1 MKPGESGD
9 SMRSS
14 LAVAVVVLAAVGLAV
29 VPRSVEV
36 LTGIRAE
43 PEVAAPDA
51 LPALAADDVAP
62 FLAERDRIERVVVAE
77 NTTLRQFL
85 DRNRLNRPWTR
96 DQITEQL
103 GNADP
108 AAAIPAG
115 TVFHLRLT
123 PTASDVPGAAVTK

>member
-14 LAVAVVVLAAVGLAV
+14 LAVVVVVLAAVVLAV
-29 VPRSVEV
+29 VPRAVEV

-43 PEVAAPDA
+43 PAIAAPDA
-51 LPALAADDVAP
+51 LPRLAADDVAP

-103 GNADP
+103 GSADP
-108 AAAIPAG
+108 AAAIAAG

-123 PTASDVPGAAVTK
+123 PTASDVPGAAVPK